1 MPSNG
6 EVAVATHVENTMHR
20 MKKHWLGLSLLF
32 VAIVTAAGCG
42 DGPRPKPVPFVPIQP
57 NEAKVAPE
65 SIDQNESWQVIH
77 LGTTRIG
84 YVHSTSDKI
93 TRDGRKLER
102 TSTDTHMTIERF
114 GQKLKMQILLENVAA
129 EDGELIS
136 FIQETRNPPA
146 GSTRV
151 VGQVEGD
158 KLLLETTIADSTTK
172 QELPWEK
179 GLKSPAY
186 EAQSLIENPLKPGES
201 RSFDVF
207 LPELKQKATVTMTAG
222 AMESVNLFDVASG
235 KLLRI
240 DTTNTLLPTTT
251 RSWVD
256 EKGNTLKTETKMLG
270 FILTSYEVTKEEA
283 LKPIDGGEL
292 DIAVGSLIRVDP
304 IPKGHGSRK
313 VVYHITTPG
322 EDPAEFL
329 VADKIQSVKRIS
341 DETIELTVA
350 PPAFPEDAKIVET
363 KPEFLESSAFLQCT
377 DKRVIEH
384 ADKAAGEVTN
394 PVEIARRM
402 EKYVSTTLTNK
413 NFSTAM
419 ASAAEV
425 AKNLEGDCT
434 EHAVLLAAML
444 RAKKIPSRIAV
455 GLVYIERS
463 HDFGGHMWN
472 EAWLDG
478 KWVPLDA
485 TLGRGGIGGAHIK
498 MANSSFSDDGPAP
511 VLSFLPMMKVL
522 GKMKIKVVESE

>member
-1 MPSNG
+1 
-6 EVAVATHVENTMHR
+6 MHR
-20 MKKHWLGLSLLF
+20 FKKYRLGLCLLF
-32 VAIVTAAGCG
+32 VAIVAATGCG
-42 DGPRPKPVPFVPIQP
+42 DVSQPVPPPSPPKQVEAPVETNPVKTDEPIPVSLAQ
-57 NEAKVAPE
+57 E
-65 SIDQNESWQVIH
+65 SETESWQVIY
-77 LGTTRIG
+77 LGETRIG
-84 YVHSTSDKI
+84 YVHSTSEEI
-93 TRDGRKLER
+93 TRDGRKLEQ
-102 TSTDTHMTIERF
+102 TSTETHMTIERF

-129 EDGELIS
+129 EDGELVS
-136 FIQETRNPPA
+136 FVQETKNPPA
-146 GSTRV
+146 NSTRV
-151 VGQVEGD
+151 VGQVAGD
-158 KLLLETTIADSTTK
+158 KLLLKTTIADRTTE

-186 EAQSLIENPLKPGES
+186 EAQSLAENPLKPGES

-207 LPELKQKATVTMTAG
+207 LPELKKKATVTMTAG
-222 AMESVNLFDVASG
+222 NMESVKLFDGTSQDLMQI
-235 KLLRI
+235 K
-240 DTTNTLLPTTT
+240 TTNTVLPTST
-251 RSWVD
+251 RSWID
-256 EKGNTLKTETKMLG
+256 EKGNTLKTETDLLG
-270 FILTSYEVTKEEA
+270 LVMTTYEVSEEEA
-283 LKPIDGGEL
+283 VKAIAGGEL

-313 VVYHITTPG
+313 VVYQITTPG
-322 EDPAEFL
+322 EDAAEFL
-329 VADKIQSVKRIS
+329 VADKTQSVKRIS

-350 PPAFPEDAKIVET
+350 PPALPENAKVVEA

-377 DKRVIEH
+377 DENVIEH
-384 ADKAAGEVTN
+384 ADKAAGEETD

-463 HDFGGHMWN
+463 HDFGGHMWS

-522 GKMKIKVVESE
+522 GKMKIKVVDSE

>member
-1 MPSNG
+1 
-6 EVAVATHVENTMHR
+6 MHR
-20 MKKHWLGLSLLF
+20 LEKYWLGLSLLL
-32 VAIVTAAGCG
+32 VAIVTVAGCG
-42 DGPRPKPVPFVPIQP
+42 VESQSKPLPS
-57 NEAKVAPE
+57 APPANIIVE
-65 SIDQNESWQVIH
+65 TNSLDSTDTEPETDPETETATETETESWQVIY
-77 LGTTRIG
+77 LGETRIG
-84 YVHSTSDKI
+84 YVHSTSEKI
-93 TRDGRKLER
+93 TRDGRKLEQ
-102 TSTDTHMTIERF
+102 TSTNTHMTIERF
-114 GQKLKMQILLENVAA
+114 GQKLKMQILAENVAA
-129 EDGELIS
+129 EDGELVS
-136 FIQETRNPPA
+136 FVQETRNPPA
-146 GSTRV
+146 NSTRV
-151 VGQVEGD
+151 VGQIQDD
-158 KLLLETTIADSTTK
+158 KLLLKTTIADRTTE

-179 GLKSPAY
+179 GLKSLAY
-186 EAQSLIENPLKPGES
+186 EAQSLTENPLKPGES

-207 LPELKQKATVTMTAG
+207 LPELKNKATVTMTAG
-222 AMESVNLFDVASG
+222 AMETVKLFDGTSQELMQI
-235 KLLRI
+235 K
-240 DTTNTLLPTTT
+240 TTNTVLPTST
-251 RSWVD
+251 RSWID
-256 EKGNTLKTETKMLG
+256 EKGNTLKTETDLLG
-270 FILTSYEVTKEEA
+270 LVMTTYEVSEEEA
-283 LKPIDGGEL
+283 VKAIAGGEL

-304 IPKGHGSRK
+304 IAKGHRSRK

-329 VADKIQSVKRIS
+329 VADKTQSVKRIS
-341 DETIELTVA
+341 DEAIELTVA
-350 PPAFPEDAKIVET
+350 PPALPEDAKVVET

-377 DKRVIEH
+377 DNRVIEH
-384 ADKAAGEVTN
+384 AEKAAGEETN

-444 RAKKIPSRIAV
+444 RAKNIPSRIAV

-463 HDFGGHMWN
+463 HDFGGHMWS

-522 GKMKIKVVESE
+522 GKMKIKVIESE